1 MLALEGI
8 VVLDLN
14 RRYPGAY
21 SAMFFADFGAEVIKV
36 DPPGSVFPIPVIDSN
51 TEFFAAHFAS
61 DRNKK
66 SVVLNLKSDGGREAF
81 YKLVKKAD
89 VLIEGFSPKVMKRLK
104 ADYDILK
111 EINPRLIYCSLS
123 GYGHT
128 GPYADMPGHD
138 MNYCGIAGATSMVGE
153 RNGQPYLVSNY
164 LADMAGAGLHGVIG
178 ILIAL
183 MARQKTGRGQFV
195 DVTYLDGVIS
205 LLAMDAS
212 FYFATGQVPRRGETH
227 TTGAAPWA
235 AIHRCKDGEYVT
247 LGCAEPHFWENLCR
261 ALGREDLIPHQN
273 SSDEKKREEVVSVL
287 KGIFL
292 TRTRDEWFE
301 FFKDKETCF
310 GPVYYL
316 NETFSDPQVIHR
328 EMVVEIDHPRVGK
341 VKQIGIPIK
350 LSETPGQIRSLGTLV
365 GAHTED
371 ILRNLG
377 YSQEELQKLREEKA
391 IG

>member
-1 MLALEGI
+1 
-8 VVLDLN
+8 
-14 RRYPGAY
+14 Y

-36 DPPGSVFPIPVIDSN
+36 DPPGSVFPIPELDST

-66 SVVLNLKSDGGREAF
+66 SVVLNLKSDDGREAF
-81 YKLVKKAD
+81 YRLVKRAD

-104 ADYDILK
+104 TDYDTLK
-111 EINPRLIYCSLS
+111 EINPGLIYCSLS

-128 GPYADMPGHD
+128 GPYADLPGHD

-178 ILIAL
+178 VLIAL
-183 MARQKTGRGQFV
+183 MARQKTGQGQFV
-195 DVTYLDGVIS
+195 DVTYIDGVIS

-212 FYFATGQVPRRGETH
+212 FYFATGKVPRRGETY

-235 AIHRCKDGEYVT
+235 NVHRCKDGEYIT

-261 ALGREDLIPHQN
+261 ALGREDFIPYQN
-273 SSDEKKREEVVSVL
+273 PPDEKKQEEVTKTL
-287 KGIFL
+287 KEIFL

-301 FFKDKETCF
+301 FFKDKDTCF
-310 GPVYYL
+310 GPVYNL
-316 NETFSDPQVIHR
+316 DETFSDPQVKHR

-365 GAHTED
+365 GAHTDE
-371 ILRNLG
+371 ILHDLG
-377 YSQEELQKLREEKA
+377 YSQGEIRKLREEKA